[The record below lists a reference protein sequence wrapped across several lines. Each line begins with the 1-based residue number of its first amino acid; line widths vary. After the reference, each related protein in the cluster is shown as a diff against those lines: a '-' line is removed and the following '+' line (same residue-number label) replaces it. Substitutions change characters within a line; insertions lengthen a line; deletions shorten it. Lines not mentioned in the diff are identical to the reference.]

1 MSAWKAKQK
10 DVFSSRV
17 VLHPTPDWTLRC
29 HGVAGGLDE
38 IVDLWIVQ
46 PAGAGDTV
54 NQQEFSREALG

>member
-1 MSAWKAKQK
+1 M
-10 DVFSSRV
+10 
-17 VLHPTPDWTLRC
+17 PDWTLRR
-29 HGVAGGLDE
+29 HGVAGEFDE